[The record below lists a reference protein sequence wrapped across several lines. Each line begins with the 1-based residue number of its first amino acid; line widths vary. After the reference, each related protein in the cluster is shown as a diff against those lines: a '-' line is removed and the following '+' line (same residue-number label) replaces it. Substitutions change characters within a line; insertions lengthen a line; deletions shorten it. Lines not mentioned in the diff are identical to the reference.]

1 MESTSSLRCFPLAVS
16 VRRITSLI
24 AATSPPSNS
33 SNSSNSTPDS
43 KWCANV
49 GGDDGGASALCV
61 LLPYIPPSNF

>member
-1 MESTSSLRCFPLAVS
+1 MESSSSLRCSLLAVS

-24 AATSPPSNS
+24 TATSPPSDS

-43 KWCANV
+43 KWYANV

-61 LLPYIPPSNF
+61 LLPYTPLSNF